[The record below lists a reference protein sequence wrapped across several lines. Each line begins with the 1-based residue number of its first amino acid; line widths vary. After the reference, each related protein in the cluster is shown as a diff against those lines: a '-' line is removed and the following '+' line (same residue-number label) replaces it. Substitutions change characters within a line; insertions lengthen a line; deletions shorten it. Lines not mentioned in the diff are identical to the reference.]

1 MLTLNMELANV
12 TVKTMR
18 PMDTVIHHLRLGV
31 QFFGLPGSLGP
42 SNSTKKRSACSGG
55 IVLSKPFSRPCKAS
69 SSLFLELSSVTSS
82 VCSGEVR
89 GCADG
94 GVDRGSMLWSVV
106 MLEEA
111 SRPIEHSLGYGD
123 GQRSI
128 CRILRVGHVHM
139 SLFPGFGRI

>member
-1 MLTLNMELANV
+1 MLTLNIELANV

-18 PMDTVIHHLRLGV
+18 PMETVIPHLRLGV

-42 SNSTKKRSACSGG
+42 SNSTKKRSVCSGG
-55 IVLSKPFSRPCKAS
+55 IVLSKPFSRPSKTS

-82 VCSGEVR
+82 VCSGDVR

-106 MLEEA
+106 ILEEA
-111 SRPIEHSLGYGD
+111 LRSVIHRLGYGD
-123 GQRSI
+123 GEWGI
-128 CRILRVGHVHM
+128 CRILHVGLVDM